1 MKALGE
7 KEETLGVVLTEIDE
21 LVWLDTDRMLQYNL
35 SADIDLKMKILPLN
49 HYFHT
54 EQNPLTKESRDQ
66 HSFLIWLNLGSS
78 DEERRLLNKHPD
90 YKT

>member
-1 MKALGE
+1 MKAPGE

-21 LVWLDTDRMLQYNL
+21 LVRLDMDRMLQYNL
-35 SADIDLKMKILPLN
+35 SDVDLNDDDSATEPLFS
-49 HYFHT
+49 YR
-54 EQNPLTKESRDQ
+54 TKSSNKGIQ
-66 HSFLIWLNLGSS
+66 GPAQFLIWLNLGSS

>member
-7 KEETLGVVLTEIDE
+7 KEETLLGVVLTEIDE
-21 LVWLDTDRMLQYNL
+21 LVWLVDTDRMLQYNL
-35 SADIDLKMKILPLN
+35 SDIDLKMKILPLN

-66 HSFLIWLNLGSS
+66 HSF
-78 DEERRLLNKHPD
+78 
-90 YKT
+90 